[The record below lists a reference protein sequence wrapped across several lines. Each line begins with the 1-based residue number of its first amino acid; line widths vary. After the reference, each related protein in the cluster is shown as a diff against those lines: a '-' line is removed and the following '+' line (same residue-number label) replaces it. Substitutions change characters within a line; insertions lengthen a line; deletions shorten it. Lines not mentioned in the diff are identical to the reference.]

1 MTYARYAER
10 SQIDFVSKGILAVA
24 AVGWGLFAFSV
35 LSSGSDEQAE
45 IAHLRQ
51 QVETMTAE
59 RTRLVQE
66 QEQIIQASGDLEH
79 LRKAV
84 AAATQEIQ
92 RLDAMRA
99 QISTA
104 IDQTHPQLV
113 AAAARP
119 RAVSDRMTTGSIAP
133 APVSKEQIRAAQ
145 EALTDF
151 GYGNLEADGLFGP
164 STSKAIEAFEQAKGL
179 PVTGKLGPATLQA
192 LRDHTASAIE

>member
-59 RTRLVQE
+59 RTKLVQE

-133 APVSKEQIRAAQ
+133 TPVSKEQIRAAQ

-164 STSKAIEAFEQAKGL
+164 STSKAIVAEAAMIPG
-179 PVTGKLGPATLQA
+179 GC
-192 LRDHTASAIE
+192 

>member
-1 MTYARYAER
+1 MTYASAER

-59 RTRLVQE
+59 RTKLVQQ

-104 IDQTHPQLV
+104 IDQIHPQLV

-119 RAVSDRMTTGSIAP
+119 RAVSDRMITGSIAP
-133 APVSKEQIRAAQ
+133 TPVSKEQIRAAQ

-164 STSKAIEAFEQAKGL
+164 STSKAIEAFERAKGL

-192 LRDHTASAIE
+192 LRNHTASAVE